1 MKIVVT
7 PDGTAEWN
15 DRRVPCALGRAGVT
29 RKKHEGDGATPVGCF
44 ALRRVLYR
52 DDRGANPTTV
62 LPVAPVHPLDVWCDD
77 PGDPHYNQLV
87 RQPYNAS
94 FELLWRDDHIY
105 DIIVVLGYNDD
116 PVVPGRGSAIFLHVA
131 RPDFGPTLGCVA
143 VSEANLRLI
152 LDACNRTAQLC
163 VKPR

>member
-1 MKIVVT
+1 MKIVVS

-15 DRRVPCALGRAGVT
+15 GRRVPCALGRAGVT
-29 RKKHEGDGATPVGCF
+29 KRKREGDGATPVGCF

-52 DDRGANPTTV
+52 ADRLARPATV
-62 LPVAPVHPLDVWCDD
+62 LAVAPLHPLDVWCDD
-77 PGDPHYNQLV
+77 ADDPHYNQLV
-87 RQPYNAS
+87 RQPYNAG

-116 PVVPGRGSAIFLHVA
+116 PVAPGRGSAIFLHIA
-131 RPDFGPTLGCVA
+131 RPDFAPTQGCVA
-143 VSEANLRLI
+143 VSQTNLRQVL
-152 LDACNRTAQLC
+152 RTCKTSSQLC